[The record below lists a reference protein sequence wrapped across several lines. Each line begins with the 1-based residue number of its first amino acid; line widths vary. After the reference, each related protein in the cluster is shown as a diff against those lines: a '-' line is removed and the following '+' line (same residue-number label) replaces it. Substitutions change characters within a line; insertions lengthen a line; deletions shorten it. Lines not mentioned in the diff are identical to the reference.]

1 MFFDPKLV
9 QSNFEKV
16 INFSQQKTPMVKSE
30 PFFNEQNPKK
40 MRFRK
45 IKLFNKIKKEPLKL
59 DGQIMIHDQLH
70 SDIEKYNKNTIKKL
84 EAFK

>member
-1 MFFDPKLV
+1 
-9 QSNFEKV
+9 
-16 INFSQQKTPMVKSE
+16 MVKSE
-30 PFFNEQNPKK
+30 PFFIEHNPKK

-59 DGQIMIHDQLH
+59 DNQIMIHDQLH
-70 SDIEKYNKNTIKKL
+70 TDIERYNQNTIKKL